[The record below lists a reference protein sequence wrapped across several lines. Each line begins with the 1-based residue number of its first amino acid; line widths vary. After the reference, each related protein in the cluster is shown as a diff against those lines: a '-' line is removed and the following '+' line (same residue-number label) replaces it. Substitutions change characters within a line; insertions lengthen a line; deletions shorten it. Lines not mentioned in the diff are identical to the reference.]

1 MPGVALLVF
10 RQVMEAALIVSTVCA
25 ATRGVARRGWFVAA
39 GIGILIGYDA
49 HPPGIQL
56 VFCAT
61 ASLLLLVVGMQRPGR
76 TAPSPSP
83 RMRSPPAHPASESVR

>member
-39 GIGILIGYDA
+39 GTGILIGYDA
-49 HPPGIQL
+49 HAPGIQL
-56 VFCAT
+56 VFYAT
-61 ASLLLLVVGMQRPGR
+61 TLLLLVVGMQRPGR

-83 RMRSPPAHPASESVR
+83 RMRSPPAHSASESVR